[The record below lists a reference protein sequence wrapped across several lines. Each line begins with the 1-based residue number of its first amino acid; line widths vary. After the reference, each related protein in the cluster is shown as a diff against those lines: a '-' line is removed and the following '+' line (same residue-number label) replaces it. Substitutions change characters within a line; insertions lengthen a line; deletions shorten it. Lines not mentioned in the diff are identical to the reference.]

1 MGTDLRGKLA
11 AAEDRSDGL
20 QRQVWGLGLELGRA
34 EAERR
39 VVLERAVDRRFAV
52 GPEAEGVVEEAG
64 LMTATAMVS
73 AGGKLFP

>member
-1 MGTDLRGKLA
+1 MARPRLPPAPWPPLP
-11 AAEDRSDGL
+11 L
-20 QRQVWGLGLELGRA
+20 QRADWALQELGRA

>member
-11 AAEDRSDGL
+11 AAEDRSDAL

-64 LMTATAMVS
+64 LMTAAAVVS